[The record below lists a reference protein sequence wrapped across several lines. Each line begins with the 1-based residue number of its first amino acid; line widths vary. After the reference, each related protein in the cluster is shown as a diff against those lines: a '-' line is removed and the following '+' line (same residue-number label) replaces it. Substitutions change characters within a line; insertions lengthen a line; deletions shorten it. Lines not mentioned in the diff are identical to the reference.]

1 MSANFRDLLMTF
13 CSALRLYYTQT
24 STRSNELTTIIMR
37 SSGGLKS
44 EEASGA
50 AWEAARG
57 AAIGAAKVW

>member
-1 MSANFRDLLMTF
+1 MTF